1 MKTTLLLALIVG
13 CLVGTGCAGIPIAPV
28 MPPPGLLISSYT
40 APLDTDVD
48 KTDLGSK
55 RGEASSYAILGL
67 ISMGDAGIQAAARNG
82 GVRTIKHA
90 DYKAFNLM
98 ALFSSYTTVVYGD

>member
-55 RGEASSYAILGL
+55 QGEASSYAILGL
-67 ISMGDAGIQAAARNG
+67 KRRGADDQARRLQG
-82 GVRTIKHA
+82 LQPDGPLQFVHHRRVRRLTRPVQEA
-90 DYKAFNLM
+90 
-98 ALFSSYTTVVYGD
+98 VR